1 MTERAP
7 GILMMLGA
15 LTLGAAATV
24 PLEEISGV
32 REIRWADIAPPLQEQ
47 LSRHGIDR
55 ATFADHL
62 SKLRRRNQERVREGD
77 LDHLIYY
84 ALQSSGYTD
93 LPPIEPAVSAETFT
107 RTGTIPTDAR
117 TRLDRFLAA
126 AEGNVRDAR
135 LAYFREVLPRD
146 TKGVS
151 RRDFLDAQYSRAMRF
166 LYEKEFVAARQ
177 PNRTEAVGAL
187 YQARGLSTDTS
198 VEAGY
203 VVYLALATL
212 KQLEPQRTI
221 RSVLVVGPGLDL
233 APRTDPVDAGEAQS
247 YQPFAVMDAL
257 LALGLAARHELQ
269 VAAVDINPRVV
280 EWIERVRGTQRRL
293 HLASGVT
300 ETNRVRFTSDFRQY
314 FESIGR
320 GISVSDGGA
329 GLKTGPSKETGTSK
343 ETGPFK
349 QISGRLV
356 KSIDMDLRIAP
367 RFGAIRLDVV
377 VDRIDRQFDL
387 IIVTNVF
394 PYLSDIDLLL
404 ALTNLNR
411 MLARG
416 GTLLHNEP
424 RPMLA
429 EGTSALNLA
438 LIHSRSAVIATVE
451 GADSPLY
458 DSIWMH
464 RAPE

>member
-7 GILMMLGA
+7 GILVMLGA
-15 LTLGAAATV
+15 LTLGTGATV
-24 PLEEISGV
+24 PTERTAGA
-32 REIRWADIAPPLQEQ
+32 REVAWADVAPAVQRLLAARGVDP
-47 LSRHGIDR
+47 G
-55 ATFADHL
+55 TFAARISD
-62 SKLRRRNQERVREGD
+62 LRRRNQARIREGD
-77 LDHLIYY
+77 LDHLVYY
-84 ALQSSGYTD
+84 ALQSSSFTD
-93 LPPIEPAVSAETFT
+93 LPPIEPAVSAQAFT
-107 RTGTIPTDAR
+107 RNGTIPADAR
-117 TRLDRFLAA
+117 ARLDRFLSA
-126 AEGNVRDAR
+126 AEANARDPR
-135 LAYFREVLPRD
+135 LAYFHDVLTRE
-146 TKGVS
+146 TEGVS
-151 RRDFLDAQYSRAMRF
+151 RRDFLDAEYIRAMRF
-166 LYEKEFVAARQ
+166 LYEKEFVASRQ
-177 PNRTEAVGAL
+177 LNRTEAVGAL
-187 YQARGLSTDTS
+187 YQTRGLSTDTS

-203 VVYLALATL
+203 AVYLGLATL
-212 KQLEPQRTI
+212 KQLEPQRRI

-233 APRTDPVDAGEAQS
+233 APRTDLVDAGEPQS

-280 EWIERVRGTQRRL
+280 EWIERVRGTRRRL

-320 GISVSDGGA
+320 GISVSDDGGA
-329 GLKTGPSKETGTSK
+329 GLKTGPSK
-343 ETGPFK
+343 

-356 KSIDMDLRIAP
+356 KWIDMDLRIAP

-394 PYLSDIDLLL
+394 PYLSDTDLLL